1 MSADDTYIIRYEAGE
16 SLPFVVMWRQ
26 NYWDSAPEDIPTDPN
41 RDDRFVS
48 YADALR
54 HADKCDHQFPAE
66 YGVVVEANVPRNPA
80 WEDNSVQFPRLL
92 AEIYATQDSLKMA
105 DLCASMDIE
114 VGDIVE
120 IFERAQA
127 EWERIK
133 EAMT

>member
-1 MSADDTYIIRYEAGE
+1 MSADNYLALRGHNGKYVVTMEFMSADEMSDLDNLPERRRPQTFDTYREAERYLEAQYEAANNGTGG
-16 SLPFVVMWRQ
+16 F
-26 NYWDSAPEDIPTDPN
+26 I
-41 RDDRFVS
+41 
-48 YADALR
+48 
-54 HADKCDHQFPAE
+54 E
-66 YGVVVEANVPRNPA
+66 YGPFIEQPSP
-80 WEDNSVQFPRLL
+80 WDDDKIQFPRLL